1 MNELECV
8 AAAGG
13 GDRGVKARARGADL
27 QRKALGARGRTRNGV
42 VVCVALLGCWLGA
55 TGASAATR
63 VKIDS
68 GQVEGVS
75 HDDVVSFKG
84 IPFAAPPV
92 GALRWHPPQPAQGW
106 AGVRKADTYGPDCMQ
121 VPFPSDAAPLGVK
134 PAEDCLYVN
143 VWLPATERLARES
156 PAGAKP
162 PQGKLPVFVWIYGG
176 GFVNGGSSPTVYD
189 GSQFARQGVAF
200 VSFNYRLGRFGFFA
214 HPALT
219 AEQPAGP
226 WGNYAL
232 MDQVAAL
239 KWVQRNIGAFG
250 GDPHNVTICGESA
263 GGISVHI
270 LMTSPAAVGLFN
282 KAIVQ
287 SGGGRPGIFR
297 DRLLKGGPEA
307 AEAFGVAFAQKEGI
321 EGEGAEALRK
331 LRELPSDELAKGLN
345 LASMND
351 PTYVGGPL
359 IDGQIITANPA
370 QLYAAGKGARVP
382 MMVGAT
388 SQDIGFMQASS
399 IDELLKQFGANAD
412 KARSVYEVHDHDDVR
427 FVAFRMGGDQMMIEP
442 ARYVARELTQRGQPV
457 YEFRFSYVAES
468 IRGQFGGVMG
478 AMHASDIPFA
488 FDTVA
493 AKYGKDL
500 TPGDAAAARAMN
512 AYWVAFTK
520 TGKPEVSGQP
530 VWPAY
535 DQRTDSIMNFTN
547 TGPVAGPDPWKAR
560 LDLAEAVSESKQSGA
575 KGGR

>member
-1 MNELECV
+1 MNELKCV
-8 AAAGG
+8 ATAS
-13 GDRGVKARARGADL
+13 RGADL
-27 QRKALGARGRTRNGV
+27 RRGAILGI
-42 VVCVALLGCWLGA
+42 ALLGLCLD
-55 TGASAATR
+55 ASMAAAGTR

-68 GQVEGVS
+68 GQLEGIA
-75 HDDVVSFKG
+75 HEDVVSFKG

-92 GALRWHPPQPAQGW
+92 GPLRWRPPQPPQSW
-106 AGVRKADTYGPDCMQ
+106 SDVRKADSYGADCMQ

-143 VWLPATERLARES
+143 VWLPA
-156 PAGAKP
+156 KP

-176 GFVNGGSSPTVYD
+176 GFVNGGSSPAVYD

-226 WGNYAL
+226 WANYAI
-232 MDQVAAL
+232 MDQIAAL
-239 KWVQRNIGAFG
+239 QWVQRNIAAFG

-270 LMTSPAAVGLFN
+270 LMTSPAAAGLFN

-297 DRLLKGGPEA
+297 DRQLKGGA
-307 AEAFGVAFAQKEGI
+307 QSAEALGVAFARKEGT

-331 LRELPSDELAKGLN
+331 LRELPADELAKNLN
-345 LASMND
+345 LASMGD
-351 PTYVGGPL
+351 PTYVGGPVV
-359 IDGQIITANPA
+359 DGQIITGNPS

-388 SQDIGFMQASS
+388 SQDIGFMQANS
-399 IDELLKQFGANAD
+399 IDELLKKFGANAD
-412 KARSVYEVHDHDDVR
+412 EARTVYAVHDSDDVR

-442 ARYVARELTQRGQPV
+442 ARYVARGLAARGQPV

-493 AKYGKDL
+493 AKYGQEL
-500 TPGDAAAARAMN
+500 TPGDEAAARAIN
-512 AYWVAFTK
+512 GYWVAFAK

-535 DQRTDSIMNFTN
+535 DAQTDMIMNFTN
-547 TGPVAGPDPWKAR
+547 TGPVAEPDPWKAR
-560 LDLAEAVSESKQSGA
+560 LDLAEAVSESKQRSAQVG
-575 KGGR
+575 K

>member
-1 MNELECV
+1 MNEFKRWWRVVRRVSCNCGV
-8 AAAGG
+8 FAG
-13 GDRGVKARARGADL
+13 
-27 QRKALGARGRTRNGV
+27 
-42 VVCVALLGCWLGA
+42 VALLACHGIA
-55 TGASAATR
+55 NAADLTR
-63 VKIDS
+63 IKLDS
-68 GQVEGVS
+68 GQVQGVVEN
-75 HDDVVSFKG
+75 DVVSFKG

-92 GALRWHPPQPAQGW
+92 GALRWRPPQAPQGW
-106 AGVRKADTYGPDCMQ
+106 SGVRKADGYGPDCMQ
-121 VPFPSDAAPLGVK
+121 IPFPSDAAPLGVK

-143 VWLPATERLARES
+143 VWLPS
-156 PAGAKP
+156 KP

-176 GFVNGGSSPTVYD
+176 GFVNGGSSPAVYD
-189 GSQFARQGVAF
+189 GSAFARQGVAF

-226 WGNYAL
+226 LGNYAI

-239 KWVQRNIGAFG
+239 KWVQRNIAAFG

-270 LMTSPAAVGLFN
+270 LMTSPAATGLFN

-287 SGGGRPGIFR
+287 SGGGRASIFR
-297 DRLLKGGPEA
+297 DRSLSGGPES
-307 AEAFGVAFAQKEGI
+307 AEALGVAFASKEGI
-321 EGEGAEALRK
+321 EGQGADALSK
-331 LRELPSDELAKGLN
+331 LRALPADELAKGLN
-345 LASMND
+345 LASMED
-351 PTYVGGPL
+351 STYVGGP
-359 IDGQIITANPA
+359 IVDGTIITANPS

-382 MMVGAT
+382 LLVGAT
-388 SQDIGFMQASS
+388 SQDIGFMQAKS
-399 IDELLKQFGANAD
+399 IDELLKQFGSDAE
-412 KARSVYEVHDHDDVR
+412 KARAAYGVHDSDDVR

-442 ARYVARELTQRGQPV
+442 ARYIARTLAARGQPV

-493 AKYGKDL
+493 AKYGKEL
-500 TPGDAAAARAMN
+500 TSGDDAAARAMS

-520 TGKPEVSGQP
+520 TGKPEVPGQP
-530 VWPAY
+530 AWPAY
-535 DQRTDSIMNFTN
+535 DPQTDIIMNFTN

-560 LDLAEAVSESKQSGA
+560 LDLAEAVSESKQLGA